1 MDKDKIWTT
10 KAGDKIRVCDMVD
23 SHIRNTIAKLKG
35 QWERIT
41 NLNDASCGAP
51 DFTTPCF
58 ADTTD
63 IEEWIAVFEEE
74 LRYRGYRDRIMEE
87 MRGSNVQFRIDL
99 EKEEEASEV
108 PVVILDEDLKQFY
121 SETD

>member
-10 KAGDKIRVCDMVD
+10 KAGDKIRVCDIGD
-23 SHIRNTIAKLKG
+23 EHIGHVIEHLKR
-35 QWERIT
+35 QWERLT
-41 NLNDASCGAP
+41 NLNDAASGAP
-51 DFTTPCF
+51 DFMNVCF

-87 MRGSNVQFRIDL
+87 MRGSNAQFRIDL